1 MKIIKLTAENIKKL
15 TAVEIT
21 PDGAMVVISGKNG
34 AGKSSVLD
42 AIYWALAGVKT
53 IDKQPIRDGEEKA
66 SIKLDLGEIVIS
78 RKFTAAGTTL
88 TVTTAEG
95 AKFPSPQKMLDDL
108 IGAIAFDPLKFNE
121 MPAKEQVKLL
131 SELASLDI
139 NFDEIEAK
147 NKADYDERTV
157 INRQGSE
164 LKARI
169 AGYKESLGEVAPDA
183 VKKDVVALT
192 EKLGEMNRI
201 INERDRADNS
211 YTIALNALND
221 RKTKIEELEKELA
234 RERESAAGYAQDVKE
249 KATERDAIILPS
261 SEEREAIKA
270 EIASAESFNENI
282 RKRDMIAEEQA
293 RFDDLKEQA
302 NKLTERMETRTAN
315 AQKAVAAAQMP
326 VDGLMLTSDGVT
338 YNGIPFEQINSA
350 EKLKISTAIAM
361 ALNPKLRVIRI
372 ERGNDLDEDGLRML
386 GEIAAENDFQ
396 VWVEHIGKEPMS
408 FHIED
413 GALA

>member
-169 AGYKESLGEVAPDA
+169 AGHKESLGDVAPDA

-201 INERDRADNS
+201 INERERLENS
-211 YTIALNALND
+211 YNVSVGILKNHE
-221 RKTKIEELEKELA
+221 TKVAELEAELTK
-234 RERESAAGYAQDVKE
+234 EREIVISCAQHVKE

-293 RFDDLKEQA
+293 RLDDLKEQA